1 MNALK
6 EKWLDVSERDNF
18 RELEAIV
25 AKGIK
30 SFIVVGNA
38 LKEIR
43 DSKLYREHYK
53 TFEKYVSERWKINR
67 QRAYQLIE
75 AAEAKSNLSKIL
87 DKNKTAD
94 AINTESQLR
103 ELKDVPSESME
114 AVVDKAA
121 ALAGS
126 DKITASDLKQARQE
140 VLSDAIKTIAKD
152 DELVF
157 RDVDDD
163 DDAPVIAPSL
173 PVKQKPA
180 SKPKKSG
187 CKNCERLS
195 EELKQ
200 VRERLNR
207 AMKTCSEQV
216 TVMSDQATLISD
228 LVDSKEQ
235 VSTVAKPSKQ
245 KPAGWLSAQEVVVS
259 H

>member
-30 SFIVVGNA
+30 SFVVVGNA

-114 AVVDKAA
+114 AVVSKAA
-121 ALAGS
+121 ALAGE

-140 VLSDAIKTIAKD
+140 VLCEVTAIAKD
-152 DELVF
+152 EELVF
-157 RDVDDD
+157 HDVDDD
-163 DDAPVIAPSL
+163 DDAPLVATSL
-173 PVKQKPA
+173 PVKQQPA

>member
-30 SFIVVGNA
+30 SFVVVGNA

-103 ELKDVPSESME
+103 ELKDVPSESIE
-114 AVVDKAA
+114 AVVSKAA
-121 ALAGS
+121 ALAGE

-140 VLSDAIKTIAKD
+140 VLCEVTAVAKD
-152 DELVF
+152 LVF
-157 RDVDDD
+157 HDVDDD
-163 DDAPVIAPSL
+163 DAPKQSAPKAKKRASAPKQDFGIELHEWLRRNTGNLQAYSEMINGLTGDWKEVLQLNHPVIWDEFAKAVCQL
-173 PVKQKPA
+173 HA
-180 SKPKKSG
+180 SIEKA
-187 CKNCERLS
+187 R
-195 EELKQ
+195 
-200 VRERLNR
+200 
-207 AMKTCSEQV
+207 
-216 TVMSDQATLISD
+216 D
-228 LVDSKEQ
+228 
-235 VSTVAKPSKQ
+235 
-245 KPAGWLSAQEVVVS
+245 
-259 H
+259 